1 MIRRPPRST
10 RTDTLFPYTTL
21 FRSLHLLRLPADAT
35 LTAAPHVMADQQHRY
50 RAENPASIAVH
61 HFDELTLLYHR
72 SSGITHMVIAPAP
85 QLLAVTGSEELA
97 VADILTRMSQAFG
110 MGKGGQES
118 VLAVLCARVEE

>member
-72 SSGITHMVIAPAP
+72 RSGITHMVIAPAP
-85 QLLAVTGSEELA
+85 QILAVLGSEELA
-97 VADILTRMSQAFG
+97 VADIPHPLAQDFDLGT
-110 MGKGGQES
+110 GGQEGRHAGIQAG
-118 VLAVLCARVEE
+118 VGE